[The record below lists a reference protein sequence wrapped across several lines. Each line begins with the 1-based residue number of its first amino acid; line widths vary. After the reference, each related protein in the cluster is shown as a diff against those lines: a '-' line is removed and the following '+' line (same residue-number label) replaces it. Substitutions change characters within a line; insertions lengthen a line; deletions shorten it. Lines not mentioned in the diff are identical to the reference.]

1 MEHVKRLVLVPEH
14 MAENTTASKPL
25 VPPLTAKVN
34 HLDEEMDNLLKR
46 RDVTE
51 DEKARLHNQ
60 LFQRY
65 LNYYDK
71 RMSQPVR
78 VSVVPPKP
86 TADKREVEAESMA
99 DLPYY
104 IMESVPPTMKSK
116 AQQLVKKLK
125 ENKDLIRWDDKAQLI
140 YEEEPV
146 PGSNVIDLVN
156 DALRHR
162 KNFNPQGWRLF
173 AKALSDVNVPEG
185 IVRNEN
191 RLKTIR
197 EYKTGTVHEPDEGEV
212 NATTSRPA
220 LSGVKNKA
228 RKKRVELASRPYKW
242 FR

>member
-1 MEHVKRLVLVPEH
+1 
-14 MAENTTASKPL
+14 
-25 VPPLTAKVN
+25 
-34 HLDEEMDNLLKR
+34 MDNLLKR

-78 VSVVPPKP
+78 VSVVPPKQ
-86 TADKREVEAESMA
+86 TADKREAEAEPTA
-99 DLPYY
+99 DLPDNVEAD
-104 IMESVPPTMKSK
+104 IMESVPPTMKSR
-116 AQQLVKKLK
+116 ARQLVKKLK
-125 ENKDLIRWDDKAQLI
+125 ENKDLIRWDEKAQLI
-140 YEEEPV
+140 YEGEPV

-185 IVRNEN
+185 IVRIEN

-220 LSGVKNKA
+220 LSGAKA
-228 RKKRVELASRPYKW
+228 RRKRVQLASRPYKW